1 MRLNNEGL
9 KDRKSW
15 ENAGYSLP
23 EYDRETVTKA
33 TRENPFWIHFGAG
46 NIFRAF
52 QANVVQDLL
61 NQGVLDRGLV
71 VAEGYDYEI
80 IQKMLFDVIDVIV
93 HLYAHAGKRHISEIY
108 FKDLVK

>member
-52 QANVVQDLL
+52 QAIFHFPFVQHTAAAVDD
-61 NQGVLDRGLV
+61 QFVFV
-71 VAEGYDYEI
+71 
-80 IQKMLFDVIDVIV
+80 
-93 HLYAHAGKRHISEIY
+93 
-108 FKDLVK
+108 

>member
-33 TRENPFWIHFGAG
+33 TRYMQIVAHYAIRLAVGASSFISSGIHSVPI
-46 NIFRAF
+46 NIT
-52 QANVVQDLL
+52 
-61 NQGVLDRGLV
+61 VL
-71 VAEGYDYEI
+71 I
-80 IQKMLFDVIDVIV
+80 
-93 HLYAHAGKRHISEIY
+93 
-108 FKDLVK
+108 

>member
-52 QANVVQDLL
+52 QANGGQDLFS
-61 NQGVLDRGLV
+61 QRVFERVLI
-71 VAEGYDYEI
+71 VA
-80 IQKMLFDVIDVIV
+80 
-93 HLYAHAGKRHISEIY
+93 
-108 FKDLVK
+108 